1 VKRASRNVVLWKK
14 KEKVF
19 SRVLFSLS
27 RSLSSRKKQKK
38 DKNERKRRE
47 RRRRRTEEEEE
58 EEELKKKKKRFF
70 ALANFF
76 TKAHAEKKKHITR
89 EREHTYDSNA
99 FSESIDVVVVV
110 VHDDVEPGERR
121 RAPEETEEK
130 LFRRRHRKRNGR
142 RGEDEEKKCVYDF
155 VIRGADLRVSFDS
168 FLLLFFFFFFISVL
182 LFVDE
187 RKETIGDADWIEF
200 IVDAKA
206 RGIFV
211 VVVARRRR
219 ARLARKPFRRWRRGR
234 RRRRKK
240 SHERRKRD
248 KGGIIERNRN
258 DRRFE
263 ERNEIESAAE
273 SGRFDDVSRFGALVR
288 TG

>member
-1 VKRASRNVVLWKK
+1 MWCLE
-14 KEKVF
+14 KEET
-19 SRVLFSLS
+19 FSLGQSSVSRFHS
-27 RSLSSRKKQKK
+27 RSLVSTRKGPKLVSSSDGRASLDKAKKTKTTREKEQKT
-38 DKNERKRRE
+38 RE
-47 RRRRRTEEEEE
+47 
-58 EEELKKKKKRFF
+58 KKRFTS
-70 ALANFF
+70 LSS
-76 TKAHAEKKKHITR
+76 AHTREKKNTSR

-99 FSESIDVVVVV
+99 FSESIDVVVV

-155 VIRGADLRVSFDS
+155 VIPGADLRVSFDS
-168 FLLLFFFFFFISVL
+168 LLLFFFFSVL

-206 RGIFV
+206 RGIV

-248 KGGIIERNRN
+248 KGEIIERNRN

-273 SGRFDDVSRFGALVR
+273 S
-288 TG
+288 